1 MLKSSTEVESGH
13 HTISLNVG
21 CLFDFDELLSGA
33 WSGFPHHHSNLFE
46 VQGGAEP
53 TDEFERVINNER
65 RNLEKNG
72 LVY

>member
-1 MLKSSTEVESGH
+1 M
-13 HTISLNVG
+13 G
-21 CLFDFDELLSGA
+21 CLFGFGELLSGA